1 MYTLSFVIRKIQVNI
16 PTPLVVSREAALIV
30 VDVQNDFCPGG
41 ALPASHG
48 DEAVPVLNQYIKKFQ
63 KARALTVATRDWHPP
78 NHSSF
83 KPNGGTW
90 PVHCIQDTHGAMFH
104 PGLSLPLDVVIISKA
119 TDRSVDTYSGFQGT
133 RLDEI
138 LREHKIRILWIGGL
152 ATDYCVKSTVLD
164 ALKSGLKVLFLDD
177 ASRGVDA
184 NRGDIRKAKDE
195 MVNAGAQLITLMD
208 LGD

>member
-1 MYTLSFVIRKIQVNI
+1 MYTLSSITGKIQVNMA
-16 PTPLVVSREAALIV
+16 TPLVVSREAALIV

-48 DEAVPVLNQYIKKFQ
+48 DEAVPILNQYIKIFQ
-63 KARALTVATRDWHPP
+63 TARALTVATRDWHPP

-104 PGLSLPLDVVIISKA
+104 PELFVHLDVVIISKA
-119 TDRSVDTYSGFQGT
+119 TDPSVDTYSGFQGT
-133 RLDEI
+133 RLNEI
-138 LREHKIRILWIGGL
+138 LKEHKIQTLWIGGL

-164 ALKSGLKVLFLDD
+164 AIKSGFKVLFLDD
-177 ASRGVDA
+177 GSRGVDA
-184 NRGDIRKAKDE
+184 NPGDIHKAKDE
-195 MVNAGAQLITLMD
+195 MVNAGAQPITLMD
-208 LGD
+208 VGE